1 MSSQA
6 DEYYLKAIYKLQF
19 RDSIVTTSALAEY
32 LNVSPAS
39 ATGMIKKLALS
50 NLVKLERYQGVELTS
65 PGEKI
70 ALEAIRHHQAG

>member
-6 DEYYLKAIYKLQF
+6 DEYYLKAIYTLQF
-19 RDSIVTTSALAEY
+19 RDSIVTTSALAEC

-50 NLVKLERYQGVELTS
+50 NLVKL
-65 PGEKI
+65 
-70 ALEAIRHHQAG
+70 

>member
-1 MSSQA
+1 MCLHA
-6 DEYYLKAIYKLQF
+6 AEYYLKAIYKLQF

-70 ALEAIRHHQAG
+70 ALEAIRHHHAG